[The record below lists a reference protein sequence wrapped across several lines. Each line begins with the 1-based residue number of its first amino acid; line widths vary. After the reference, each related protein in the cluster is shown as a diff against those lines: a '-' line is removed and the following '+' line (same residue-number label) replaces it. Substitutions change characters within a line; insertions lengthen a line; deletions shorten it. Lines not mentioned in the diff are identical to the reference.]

1 MAYKITSITTK
12 PNVSVPDFDVWLSTV
27 PESAIAAF
35 PDAAGKTPVQVIED
49 SVAALDDPA
58 AGFISQGAVPDED
71 ELSWTW
77 ESIWAS
83 QADWL
88 NATAINNI
96 TTGNIIC
103 SGNVTS
109 GNVETAGSYLRKLYW
124 SENGITVENFYSN
137 I

>member
-35 PDAAGKTPVQVIED
+35 PDAAGRTPVQVIED
-49 SVAALDDPA
+49 SVAELDDPVK
-58 AGFISQGAVPDED
+58 GFISQGAVADD
-71 ELSWTW
+71 NNLIWTW
-77 ESIWAS
+77 ESIWES
-83 QADWL
+83 QADWT
-88 NATAINNI
+88 NAVIINSFI
-96 TTGNIIC
+96 D
-103 SGNVTS
+103 GNVAP
-109 GNVETAGSYLRKLYW
+109 GNVETVGSYLRKLYL

>member
-35 PDAAGKTPVQVIED
+35 PDAAGRTPVQVIED
-49 SVAALDDPA
+49 SVAELDDPA

-77 ESIWAS
+77 ESIWQS
-83 QADWL
+83 QADWA
-88 NATAINNI
+88 NAVIISNFIDGNTAP
-96 TTGNIIC
+96 
-103 SGNVTS
+103 GNVQT
-109 GNVETAGSYLRKLYW
+109 VGSYLRKLYQT
-124 SENGITVENFYSN
+124 ENGITVETFESN

>member
-49 SVAALDDPA
+49 SVAELDDPA
-58 AGFISQGAVPDED
+58 KGFISQGAVADD
-71 ELSWTW
+71 NDLIWTW
-77 ESIWAS
+77 ESIWVS
-83 QADWL
+83 QDDWS
-88 NATAINNI
+88 NAAVTN
-96 TTGNIIC
+96 
-103 SGNVTS
+103 SFTS
-109 GNVETAGSYLRKLYW
+109 GNVEAAGSYLRKLYL
-124 SENGITVENFYSN
+124 SENGITVENFESN